1 MTKKEKQK
9 QESALKRLTAIGE
22 ALMTW
27 EPTNSMAKYCL
38 DKAIDHIV
46 SAEEFLG
53 RGIDY
58 EAGVI
63 SDDDGPFAEVV
74 KPQGDT
80 TNVGI
85 KGNVTSE

>member
-1 MTKKEKQK
+1 MDKKEKQK
-9 QESALKRLTAIGE
+9 QEAALKRLTAIGE
-22 ALMTW
+22 ALMQW
-27 EPTNSMAKYCL
+27 KPTDSMAKYCL

-58 EAGVI
+58 EDGVI

-74 KPQGDT
+74 KPTGKI
-80 TNVGI
+80 TNIGVKGI
-85 KGNVTSE
+85 VTSE